1 MDQDSRLN
9 KFLASC
15 GIGSRRDCDEL
26 VENGRVEINGQVCDN
41 PGVKVKPTDFVKI
54 DGKKVV
60 AKRST
65 TILLNKP
72 KGYVCSKEDELGRM
86 TIYALLPA
94 NLHHLHHVGRLDMDS
109 EGLIILTNDGDLTQI
124 LMHPTNKVEKEYLVT
139 SDQAFEN
146 KHLDL
151 LLSGIY
157 TKEGK
162 MQAKSV
168 RRLSARR
175 LEIVLD
181 SGAKRQIRVMLKS
194 LSYRVTKLVRV
205 RIGMLWG
212 GDLDVGRYRI
222 LSSEEVTMSQNNPPI
237 SKKSK
242 VKTIDSLKLEKAT
255 QDVKPLITT
264 VREKPNNKMP
274 LAKRSKPGSSKSNNK
289 KPIVRKSSIGS
300 KSRQKSR

>member
-26 VENGRVEINGQVCDN
+26 VENGRIEINGHVCDN
-41 PGVKVKPTDFVKI
+41 PGVKVKLTDFVKI
-54 DGKKVV
+54 DGKRVV

-72 KGYVCSKEDELGRM
+72 KGYVCSKEDELGRV
-86 TIYALLPA
+86 TIYELLPA

-109 EGLIILTNDGDLTQI
+109 EGLIILTNDGDLTQT

-175 LEIVLD
+175 LQIVLD
-181 SGAKRQIRVMLKS
+181 SGAKRQIRVMLKA
-194 LSYRVTKLVRV
+194 LSYKVTKLVRV

-222 LSSEEVTMSQNNPPI
+222 LSNEEVTISQNNPPT
-237 SKKSK
+237 SKKSG
-242 VKTIDSLKLEKAT
+242 VKTINSLKTEGLNQELK
-255 QDVKPLITT
+255 QPLNT

-274 LAKRSKPGSSKSNNK
+274 LAKRSKPGSAKSNNK
-289 KPIVRKSSIGS
+289 KPVIRKSADS
-300 KSRQKSR
+300 SRSSHKRR